1 MIDLKKLISK
11 TDTIFW
17 LFIFPLGAF
26 LRLYRLGHFSLWYDE
41 GASIQLSKLVDKK
54 FSFLSPLLN
63 NEPPANPVLTFI
75 WLSFLDKIRFW
86 EKYTEWDDFAIRL
99 LPCTWSILSIIIFY
113 RVSKKILKESL
124 SAVILST
131 LIFAIS
137 PFQVYYAQELRIY
150 SFYVL
155 INLIGLYFLLRIL
168 ENNLWRDWIGLGCT
182 FVILMYS
189 HYFSVWIIFTTNL
202 FLLII
207 MTLNRRDLFRKW
219 FWTNLVAG
227 ILVLP
232 AVYLAWFFVEIVLSN
247 VKHQW
252 YPDPTIKT
260 GLITWKNFFAGY
272 TDRSWAYWSIFL
284 ISICSFALGLLKLK
298 KENSLY
304 ILFMAVI
311 PILINIIY
319 WNLKDLCFYEHRLFI
334 YSGVVGI
341 IGLGNGLAL
350 IKPKYLKWGISIV
363 FLILTLIC
371 ICDYYNGRLHPM
383 ETHRLGVFE
392 KPDFRSLSKYIREN
406 YSKEDNIIGCHS
418 FSMPSMQH
426 YLADYSKFVIALSY
440 KQTQIFIGYLGNP
453 TLLEYH
459 GFLPVPINHAIK
471 GQKNLLFVHST
482 GISFEDNI
490 FTDYLKKYLS
500 ENGKI
505 LEEVNF
511 KGLSLSAYKLE
522 QKANIKDLSSNQP

>member
-113 RVSKKILKESL
+113 RVSKKILKESH

-207 MTLNRRDLFRKW
+207 MTLERRDLFRKW

-232 AVYLAWFFVEIVLSN
+232 AVYLAWFFYEIISN
-247 VKHQW
+247 IKYVW
-252 YPDPTIKT
+252 YPNPTIKT
-260 GLITWKNFFAGY
+260 GFITWKNLFAGY
-272 TDRSWAYWSIFL
+272 TDRVWAYWFLFSMSSILFV
-284 ISICSFALGLLKLK
+284 LGLFNLKSKL
-298 KENSLY
+298 SLY
-304 ILFMAVI
+304 FLVSGIFPIFSNVLFWG
-311 PILINIIY
+311 LRHFS
-319 WNLKDLCFYEHRLFI
+319 FYEHRLFI
-334 YSGVVGI
+334 FSGVVGI
-341 IGLGNGLAL
+341 IAVANGVKNTK
-350 IKPKYLKWGISIV
+350 IPSVKYLV
-363 FLILTLIC
+363 TCLFLLITLVC
-371 ICDYYNGRLHPM
+371 LRDYYNGRLHPM
-383 ETHRLGVFE
+383 ENHRLGVYY
-392 KPDFRSLSKYIREN
+392 KANFRDTSEYLRRNFKDGDIVIYASHFM
-406 YSKEDNIIGCHS
+406 S
-418 FSMPSMQH
+418 PSMRH
-426 YLADYSKFVIALSY
+426 YLE
-440 KQTQIFIGYLGNP
+440 GYPQSRVGMSPIDVQVHIDSVGNP
-453 TLLEYH
+453 ILLDFH
-459 GFLPVPINHAIK
+459 GMLPMPISQVVKGKKRIWFLE
-471 GQKNLLFVHST
+471 ST
-482 GISFEDNI
+482 EISFEYKPHTIPVKNWLNQN
-490 FTDYLKKYLS
+490 Y
-500 ENGKI
+500 EI
-505 LEEVNF
+505 LETKIIN
-511 KGLSLSAYKLE
+511 GISLTLYKSKHYRDSQNLKE
-522 QKANIKDLSSNQP
+522 